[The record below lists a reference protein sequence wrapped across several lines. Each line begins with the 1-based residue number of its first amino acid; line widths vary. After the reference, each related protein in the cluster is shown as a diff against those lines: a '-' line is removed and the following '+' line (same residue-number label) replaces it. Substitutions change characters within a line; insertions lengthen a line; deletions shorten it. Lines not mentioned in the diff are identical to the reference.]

1 MLCDNT
7 IEVADAKKLW
17 EPAGWEHS
25 GGKSAE
31 SVSRAREPDG
41 DGGNTSV
48 TVCGA
53 VCSIVALSA
62 RMKRAFHDR
71 WIRSPAILFLE
82 RKRMQKEL

>member
-1 MLCDNT
+1 MVCSNT

-31 SVSRAREPDG
+31 SAVQAWAADG

-48 TVCGA
+48 TV
-53 VCSIVALSA
+53 
-62 RMKRAFHDR
+62 
-71 WIRSPAILFLE
+71 
-82 RKRMQKEL
+82 

>member
-1 MLCDNT
+1 MILCIFPLPTAKNYDMVCSNT

-31 SVSRAREPDG
+31 SAVQAWAADG

-48 TVCGA
+48 TV
-53 VCSIVALSA
+53 
-62 RMKRAFHDR
+62 
-71 WIRSPAILFLE
+71 
-82 RKRMQKEL
+82 